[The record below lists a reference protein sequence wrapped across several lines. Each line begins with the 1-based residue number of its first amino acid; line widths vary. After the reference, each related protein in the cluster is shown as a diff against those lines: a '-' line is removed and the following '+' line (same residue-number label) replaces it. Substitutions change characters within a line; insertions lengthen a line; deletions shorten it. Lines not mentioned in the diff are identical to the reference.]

1 MIASVLA
8 AAPIGGPSAVHL
20 AHASA
25 WAVFTVGAALILV
38 GAFGVILLRNP
49 VHCALM
55 LVTTL
60 FGVAVEFVDES
71 ADFLA
76 AVQIMVYAGAIVIL
90 FLFVIMFLGVD
101 QKDPLGREPYRIQR
115 PLAIV
120 VAITLLVEVYLL
132 ARLHD
137 WTSGAHS
144 VAGPL
149 APTYKNN
156 AGQIV
161 PAENVQ
167 ALGQAIYTR
176 YLLPFEMTSAL
187 LVIAVIAAVVLAR
200 SREHAAAELP
210 RGGQA
215 PGGSPAAPGPA
226 SSGAGPVS
234 SGPGSPEE
242 VAAQ

>member
-1 MIASVLA
+1 MIASLVA
-8 AAPIGGPSAVHL
+8 AAPIGGKAAVHL

-25 WAVFTVGAALILV
+25 WAVFAVGAVLILV

-60 FGVAVEFVDES
+60 FGVAVEFVNQS

-76 AVQIMVYAGAIVIL
+76 AVQIIVYAGAIVIL

-101 QKDPLGREPYRIQR
+101 RKDTIGREPFRIQR

-120 VAITLLVEVYLL
+120 VGL
-132 ARLHD
+132 ALFAEIWALSRVQN
-137 WTSGAHS
+137 WTSGKPS

-149 APTYKNN
+149 NPPILGSDNLPVTSN
-156 AGQIV
+156 GHTV
-161 PAENVQ
+161 TAENVQ

-200 SREHAAAELP
+200 SRERAAGELARSDQAQ
-210 RGGQA
+210 RGA
-215 PGGSPAAPGPA
+215 M
-226 SSGAGPVS
+226 GAGDF
-234 SGPGSPEE
+234 EE
-242 VAAQ
+242 AGTQ